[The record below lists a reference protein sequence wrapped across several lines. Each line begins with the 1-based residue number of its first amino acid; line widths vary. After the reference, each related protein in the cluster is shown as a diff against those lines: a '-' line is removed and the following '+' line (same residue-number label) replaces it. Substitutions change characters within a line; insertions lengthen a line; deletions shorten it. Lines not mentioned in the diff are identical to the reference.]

1 MLGICFFTLGQ
12 NTLKAPHLEGE
23 KGKRGLTTLVPDAIK
38 LANVMKA
45 ISFCE
50 RISMP

>member
-23 KGKRGLTTLVPDAIK
+23 KGKRGLRGKRGFGTPKIEGPRLNFEA
-38 LANVMKA
+38 
-45 ISFCE
+45 
-50 RISMP
+50 